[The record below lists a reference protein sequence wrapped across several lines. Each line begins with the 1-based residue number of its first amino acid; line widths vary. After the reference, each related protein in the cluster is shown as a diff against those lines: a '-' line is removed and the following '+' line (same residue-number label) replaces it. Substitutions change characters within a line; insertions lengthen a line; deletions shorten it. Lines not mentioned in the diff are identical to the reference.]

1 MGQQPTPIPLGSPEN
16 YINREVSLLAFH
28 RRVLE
33 QAKDPGTP
41 LLERLRFL
49 TISTTN
55 LDEFF
60 EVRVAKLKQQIQL
73 GLPKP
78 GPDGLSPQETLQVVS
93 REAQELVTEQYR
105 VTNEILLPALEQE
118 GVVVLRR
125 GRWTEE
131 QRRWIQTYFRDNVL
145 PVLTPMGLDPSHP
158 FPQVLN
164 KSLNFIV
171 SLEGKDAFHRDTGTA
186 VVQVPRVLP
195 RLIALP
201 PELADVAHPYVL
213 LSSVVHAHVSKLF
226 PGMKITG
233 CFQFRVTRN
242 SELWVDEEEVDD
254 LLHALKGELPRRKYG
269 AAVRLEMPTDSD
281 AEVQEFL
288 LDQFHLVP
296 GDLYLCD
303 GPVNLHRLE
312 ALYEKLDRPDLKYP
326 PFLPG
331 LPSGPAQKTAGA
343 NIFEQ
348 IRRHDILL
356 HHPYQGFAPVMEL
369 LRQAAVDPDVLAIK
383 QTVYRTGS
391 SSQVADALL
400 EAARAGKE
408 VTAVVELRARFDEAA
423 NIDIA
428 TRLQQAGAKVV
439 YGIVGYKTHAK
450 MLLIV
455 RREADGVLRR
465 YVHLGTGN
473 YHPGTARAYTDI
485 STLTCDEEIT
495 LDVHKVFQQLT
506 GLGRAR
512 RLKRLLQAPFTLQKR
527 LLELIGEEAKAARRG
542 KPARIV
548 AKMNSLNEP
557 QIIRAL
563 YEASRAGVQ
572 IDLLV
577 RGLCCLRPGVP
588 GLSDTIRVRSV
599 VGRFLEH
606 SRIFSFHADG
616 QDVLL
621 CASAD
626 WMGRNFFRRIEVAFP
641 VDDPGLKKRLRKE
654 LDIYLEDNA
663 QAWDMQPDGTYRRA
677 EATGEPRRAAQEILL
692 QRLSGQEAAG

>member
-1 MGQQPTPIPLGSPEN
+1 MGQQPPPPPVGSPEHF
-16 YINREVSLLAFH
+16 INRELSLLAFH

-33 QAKDPGTP
+33 QAKDETVP

-60 EVRVAKLKQQIQL
+60 EVRVANLKHQLQL
-73 GLPKP
+73 GLPQL
-78 GPDGLSPQETLQVVS
+78 GPDGLTPQEIAAQVS
-93 REAQELVTEQYR
+93 RDAQALVTEQYR
-105 VTNEILLPALEQE
+105 VVNEVLLPALEKE

-125 GRWTEE
+125 DAWTEE
-131 QRRWIQTYFRDNVL
+131 QRAWVQSYFNEQVL

-195 RLIALP
+195 RLIAFP
-201 PELADVAHPYVL
+201 PAISSAPHSYVL
-213 LSSVVHAHVSKLF
+213 LSSVVHAHVGKLF
-226 PGMKITG
+226 PGMAITG
-233 CFQFRVTRN
+233 CYQFRVTRN

-254 LLHALKGELPRRKYG
+254 LLLALKGELPRRKYG

-281 AEVQEFL
+281 AAAQEFL
-288 LDQFHLVP
+288 LEQFHLER

-303 GPVNLHRLE
+303 GPVNLHRLQT
-312 ALYEKLDRPDLKYP
+312 LYDRVDRPDLKFS
-326 PFLPG
+326 PFVPG
-331 LPSGPAQKTAGA
+331 LPAAKPGGGS
-343 NIFEQ
+343 IFEQ
-348 IRRHDILL
+348 LRRGDLLL
-356 HHPYQGFAPVMEL
+356 HHPYQGFAPVIEL
-369 LRQAAVDPDVLAIK
+369 LRQAASDPDVLAIK

-391 SSQVADALL
+391 TSLVAEALL
-400 EAARAGKE
+400 DAARAGKE

-428 TRLQQAGAKVV
+428 TRLQEAGAKVV

-450 MLLIV
+450 MLLVV
-455 RREADGVLRR
+455 RREGDALRR
-465 YVHLGTGN
+465 YCHLGTGN
-473 YHPGTARAYTDI
+473 YHAGTARVYSDI
-485 STLTCDEEIT
+485 SLLTADEAIC

-512 RLKRLLQAPFTLQKR
+512 RLTRLLQAPFTLHKR
-527 LLELIGEEAKAARRG
+527 LLELIADEARAARKG

-548 AKMNSLNEP
+548 AKMNSLDEP
-557 QIIRAL
+557 QVIRAL
-563 YEASRAGVQ
+563 YEASRAGVS
-572 IDLLV
+572 IDLIV

-588 GLSDTIRVRSV
+588 GLSSTIRVRSI

-606 SRIFSFHADG
+606 SRVFSFHADG
-616 QDVLL
+616 QELVL
-621 CASAD
+621 CSSAD
-626 WMGRNFFRRIEVAFP
+626 WMGRNFFRRVEVGFP
-641 VDDPGLKKRLRKE
+641 ILDPELKRRLLKE
-654 LDIYLEDNA
+654 LEIYLDDNA
-663 QAWDMQPDGTYRRA
+663 QAWVMQPDGSYRRL
-677 EATGEPRRAAQEILL
+677 TPDGQPRRAAQEVLL
-692 QRLSGQEAAG
+692 ARLAASELPG